1 MPATLT
7 RIVLNRSHPAT
18 RNDLRDRVNLHKTLM
33 RLLEAPTGPT
43 PRKSGG
49 LLFRLEPGPDP
60 LLLVQTAQ
68 SPQLDGLPAGYG
80 TAATRD
86 LTPLLAALT
95 PGLNVM
101 YRITAA
107 ATASVPSAPK
117 AGDQRRAR
125 GTDVLLEGPEAI
137 VWWQRRA
144 AAAGLGLTGP
154 VTAAPQPFASPNRP
168 APFYKLTQFDGTAT
182 ITDPDALNIALRE
195 GIGKAKAYGAGLLTL
210 MPA

>member
-7 RIVLNRSHPAT
+7 RIVLNRSHPAA

-33 RLLEAPTGPT
+33 RLLDSPTGPN

-49 LLFRLEPGPDP
+49 LLFRLEHAPDP
-60 LLLVQTAQ
+60 FLLVQTAQ
-68 SPQLDGLPAGYG
+68 SPKLGGLPAGYG
-80 TAATRD
+80 TLATRD
-86 LTPLLAALT
+86 LTPLLTALT
-95 PGLNVM
+95 AGLNVR

-117 AGDQRRAR
+117 AGNQRRAR
-125 GTDVLLEGPEAI
+125 GTDVLLEGHDAI
-137 VWWQRRA
+137 GWWQRRA

-154 VTAAPQPFASPNRP
+154 VTAAPEPFASPKRP
-168 APFYKLTQFDGTAT
+168 APFFKLTQFDGTAT
-182 ITDPDALNIALRE
+182 ITDSDALHAALRD
-195 GIGKAKAYGAGLLTL
+195 GIGKGKTYGAGLLTL